1 MERRRRRTGAE
12 IAGDR
17 EAARLAATLGA
28 EVRSTRRRRHLT
40 QRQLARRVGLEQS
53 RLSEIELGTAVG
65 TPLIVW
71 VRLGIALGRPVGIAF
86 ARDLTPAPAD
96 AGHLDAQELV
106 VRLVAPTRRR
116 ALVELPPRRGNPSHS
131 VDVAIRDDAERLL
144 MLLEIWNRV
153 DDAGESI
160 RSTDRKVSDAEGL
173 AAAIGGARPYQVASC
188 WLFTDTAAN
197 RALVARYPALLRA
210 RFPGSSRA
218 WVEAIVTGAVP
229 PREPGIAWIDVRTRR
244 LIPLR
249 WRR

>member
-1 MERRRRRTGAE
+1 MDRRRRRTGTE

-28 EVRSTRRRRHLT
+28 EVRATRRRRHLT

-106 VRLVAPTRRR
+106 VRLVTPTRRR
-116 ALVELPPRRGNPSHS
+116 ALVELPPRRGNPAHS

-153 DDAGESI
+153 DDAGEGI

-173 AAAIGGARPYQVASC
+173 AAAIGGARPYRVASC

-197 RALVARYPALLRA
+197 RALVARYPALLHA

-218 WVEAIVTGAVP
+218 WVEAIVTGAAP
-229 PREPGIAWIDVRTRR
+229 PQEPGIAWIDVRTRR